1 MRLAREY
8 PDRNR
13 DLQPPVAPYRSGI
26 VSNTPAAAIF
36 LLMMG
41 AVTFVLL
48 IACANVANLLLARAA
63 ARSRDVSLRMSLGAT
78 RWRIVRQLL
87 AESFVLAIVSGAAAL
102 ALSSIAVR
110 MFAVALSRAGEDVP
124 YWLQFPLDLRV
135 FAFLAAVCLDTTI
148 LVGLIPA
155 LQTART
161 NLIELVGDASRGTI
175 GHRLSQRWSGV
186 LVVGQLALALVL
198 LTGAGAI
205 TRNLLALVYVDV
217 GVPTSD
223 LVRMSIDLP
232 AARYASSEQRFLF
245 YRQLDERLATSPG
258 VHATL
263 ATAIPN
269 GDAGEVAIV
278 TGDQPL
284 VDQSSRRGTARVT
297 VGPRYFE
304 ALGVGLV
311 RGRLFNDGESSGAAI
326 VNRRFVDVH
335 LGGGAALGSQFRIA
349 PEPEWLTVIG
359 VAENVRQNRNGDGFE
374 PVVYL
379 PLGANAPARMELLLR
394 SETDVARVAA
404 ALRVQV
410 RSLDVDVPL
419 YDIRTV
425 DEEIAIS
432 RWPQRVFGTMFAIF
446 AGVAVVLAAVGLYAV
461 TAYGASRRTQEI
473 GVRVALGAQ
482 ARQIWWLVT
491 RRASKQLAAG
501 LVIGALGVL
510 AVGRVLPAVLFGMSA
525 ADPLTIDAV
534 AGLLLAIG
542 IAACVIPARRAMR
555 LDPVA
560 ALRAE

>member
-1 MRLAREY
+1 
-8 PDRNR
+8 
-13 DLQPPVAPYRSGI
+13 
-26 VSNTPAAAIF
+26 
-36 LLMMG
+36 MMG

-124 YWLQFPLDLRV
+124 YRLQFPLDLRV

-446 AGVAVVLAAVGLYAV
+446 AGVAVCTRRGWTLCRDGVWRVATHAGDRCSRGPGRPGSTDLVARH
-461 TAYGASRRTQEI
+461 ASRQQTAGGRT
-473 GVRVALGAQ
+473 GHRRAGG
-482 ARQIWWLVT
+482 T
-491 RRASKQLAAG
+491 RRRTRASSRPLRH
-501 LVIGALGVL
+501 VC
-510 AVGRVLPAVLFGMSA
+510 RRSA
-525 ADPLTIDAV
+525 DH
-534 AGLLLAIG
+534 
-542 IAACVIPARRAMR
+542 
-555 LDPVA
+555 
-560 ALRAE
+560 